1 MPGRKPNR
9 KKIVLG
15 LTGSFGSGKTTVAG
29 IFRSYGAEIIDADRI
44 AHSCIAGGTLGYK
57 RICKA
62 FSKDILK
69 KNRTIDRVKLAG
81 IVFDNKGLL
90 KKLNKIIHPEVIRII
105 RKKIKKFPTK
115 KVGIPMHS
123 RKQGIGTKIIVLD
136 APLLL
141 EAGLRRMV
149 DKLIV
154 VKIKRAEQ
162 LERIQRKFSFSREDI
177 LKRIKHQMPLQLKV
191 RLADFVIDNSGTIEN
206 TRKQVIKIIKR
217 LIPRNLKEWRV
228 ARDQFARR
236 NIGAN

>member
-57 RICKA
+57 RTCKA
-62 FSKDILK
+62 FGKGILK

-105 RKKIKKFPTK
+105 RNKIKKTLTCSGRQEK
-115 KVGIPMHS
+115 S
-123 RKQGIGTKIIVLD
+123 KIIVLD

-154 VKIKRAEQ
+154 VKIKRVKQ

-177 LKRIKHQMPLQLKV
+177 LKRIKRQMPLQLKV
-191 RLADFVIDNSGTIEN
+191 HLADFVIDNRGTIEE
-206 TRKQVIKIIKR
+206 TKKQIEEIRR
-217 LIPRNLKEWRV
+217 LLWKN
-228 ARDQFARR
+228 
-236 NIGAN
+236 

>member
-9 KKIVLG
+9 KKIVLVQESIKHFPIPLRKSLKATAEG
-15 LTGSFGSGKTTVAG
+15 DFLVGITGSFGSGKTTVAG

-44 AHSCIAGGTLGYK
+44 AHSCIADGTQAYK

-62 FSKDILK
+62 FGKDILK

-81 IVFDNKGLL
+81 IVFAHKGLL
-90 KKLNKIIHPEVIRII
+90 KKLNKIIHPEVIRVI
-105 RKKIKKFPTK
+105 RNKIKK
-115 KVGIPMHS
+115 S
-123 RKQGIGTKIIVLD
+123 RAKIIVLD

-191 RLADFVIDNSGTIEN
+191 RLADFVIDNSGTIEE
-206 TRKQVIKIIKR
+206 TKKQIEEIRR
-217 LIPRNLKEWRV
+217 LLWKN
-228 ARDQFARR
+228 
-236 NIGAN
+236 

>member
-62 FSKDILK
+62 FGKDILK
-69 KNRTIDRVKLAG
+69 KNRTIDRVKLAR
-81 IVFDNKGLL
+81 IVFAHKGLL

-105 RKKIKKFPTK
+105 RNKIKKTLTCSGRQEK
-115 KVGIPMHS
+115 S
-123 RKQGIGTKIIVLD
+123 KIIVLD

-141 EAGLRRMV
+141 EAGLRRVV

-177 LKRIKHQMPLQLKV
+177 LKRIKRQMPLQLKV
-191 RLADFVIDNSGTIEN
+191 RLADFVIDNSGTIGE
-206 TRKQVIKIIKR
+206 TKKQIEEIR
-217 LIPRNLKEWRV
+217 RV
-228 ARDQFARR
+228 LWK
-236 NIGAN
+236 N

>member
-9 KKIVLG
+9 KKIILG

-29 IFRSYGAEIIDADRI
+29 IFRSYGAKIIDADRI

-57 RICKA
+57 RISKV
-62 FSKDILK
+62 FGKDILK

-105 RKKIKKFPTK
+105 RNKIKKTK
-115 KVGIPMHS
+115 L
-123 RKQGIGTKIIVLD
+123 KIIVLD

-141 EAGLRRMV
+141 EAGLRRVV
-149 DKLIV
+149 DKLVV

-162 LERIQRKFSFSREDI
+162 LERIQRKFSFSREDM
-177 LKRIKHQMPLQLKV
+177 LKRIKHQMPLELKV
-191 RLADFVIDNSGTIEN
+191 RLADFVIDNSGSIRK
-206 TRKQVIKIIKR
+206 TREQVERIR
-217 LIPRNLKEWRV
+217 RV
-228 ARDQFARR
+228 LWK
-236 NIGAN
+236 N

>member
-15 LTGSFGSGKTTVAG
+15 VTGSFGSGKSTVAG
-29 IFRSYGAEIIDADRI
+29 IFRSYGAKIIDADKI
-44 AHSCIAGGTLGYK
+44 AHCCIVSGTKTYK

-62 FSKDILK
+62 FGKDILK
-69 KNRTIDRVKLAG
+69 KNRTIDRTKLAR
-81 IVFDNKGLL
+81 IIFAHKDSL

-105 RKKIKKFPTK
+105 RNKIKKSLPA
-115 KVGIPMHS
+115 G
-123 RKQGIGTKIIVLD
+123 RQGRAKIIVLD

-162 LERIQRKFSFSREDI
+162 LKRTQRRFSFSREDI
-177 LKRIKHQMPLQLKV
+177 LKRIKRQMPLPLKI
-191 RLADFVIDNSGTIEN
+191 RLADFVIDNSGTIGE
-206 TRKQVIKIIKR
+206 TKRQVEEIR
-217 LIPRNLKEWRV
+217 RV
-228 ARDQFARR
+228 LWK
-236 NIGAN
+236 N

>member
-44 AHSCIAGGTLGYK
+44 AHSCIAGGTLSYK

-62 FSKDILK
+62 FGKDILK
-69 KNRTIDRVKLAG
+69 KNRTIDRVKLAR

-105 RKKIKKFPTK
+105 RKKIKKSK
-115 KVGIPMHS
+115 S
-123 RKQGIGTKIIVLD
+123 KIIVLD

-177 LKRIKHQMPLQLKV
+177 LKRIKRQMPLQLKV
-191 RLADFVIDNSGTIEN
+191 RLADFVIDNSGTIEE
-206 TRKQVIKIIKR
+206 TKKQIEEIRR
-217 LIPRNLKEWRV
+217 LLWKN
-228 ARDQFARR
+228 
-236 NIGAN
+236 

>member
-9 KKIVLG
+9 KRIVLG
-15 LTGSFGSGKTTVAG
+15 VTGSFGSGKTTVAG

-62 FSKDILK
+62 FGKDILK
-69 KNRTIDRVKLAG
+69 KNRTIDRVKLAR

-105 RKKIKKFPTK
+105 RNKIKK
-115 KVGIPMHS
+115 S
-123 RKQGIGTKIIVLD
+123 RAKIIVLD
-136 APLLL
+136 VPLLL

-177 LKRIKHQMPLQLKV
+177 LKRIKRQMPLQLKV
-191 RLADFVIDNSGTIEN
+191 RLADFVIDNSGTINRTKIQVREIW
-206 TRKQVIKIIKR
+206 RK
-217 LIPRNLKEWRV
+217 LNCP
-228 ARDQFARR
+228 AS
-236 NIGAN
+236 